1 MTGSSPRNAKGFSPT
16 GSISMNSIKKTT
28 FAGLCALATLGAVSN
43 ARANPITVTVWG
55 GNYLGTINTI
65 TGSNPDSAKA
75 TGVPTSSAL
84 ATFTYNGPINWQD
97 NSGNNG
103 SDYTQNLFSE
113 FFTSADITSF
123 SSAITQ
129 TQFLNT
135 SMSAV
140 GNTWWSFIQITG
152 TTWAGLATITHD
164 DGASVYSG
172 SLTDYS
178 SPSQVAATTANFAIG
193 NGPFTIDYIEANGS
207 PSDLVFS
214 VPEPTSMALLG
225 AGLIGMGAASRRRK
239 SITTT
244 C

>member
-1 MTGSSPRNAKGFSPT
+1 LTLQPFDRAISAHNPASVRSSF
-16 GSISMNSIKKTT
+16 
-28 FAGLCALATLGAVSN
+28 ATLH

-55 GNYLGTINTI
+55 GHSQGTINTI
-65 TGSNPDSAKA
+65 TGSTPDSADA
-75 TGVPTSSAL
+75 AGGPDQHRFGDL
-84 ATFTYNGPINWQD
+84 HLQRPINWPD

-103 SDYTQNLFSE
+103 SDYTKKLFSE
-113 FFTSADITSF
+113 FFTSADITYF

-225 AGLIGMGAASRRRK
+225 ASLIGMGAASRRRT